1 MLEVKSRYVL
11 YKVKRILNVHKHI
24 DGGWFWSKY
33 SAHPYVGC
41 EYGCEYC
48 YWRDEKYNMLAREDA
63 ARGLLDPFSQY
74 IKVKENAPELLEK
87 ELSRVLKD
95 IIVTGDYQPAEA
107 KFHLSRRM
115 LEVCLQLGFPVLINE
130 KSPLVLR
137 DLDVIGEINRKTW
150 ACVLWSIANHESQGY
165 LERFEPRSPTIE
177 SRFAAMK
184 KISEAGIPTGTAF
197 MPILPYI
204 CDNDENLEAVV
215 KKTAQS
221 GGSFVLAGSLAMS
234 GAQASRYMQVLQ
246 KFYPHFTARYNKLY
260 RGGYSPD
267 PEYSREIARK
277 VARFCEKHKIADR
290 MPRYIM
296 LGEFETN
303 KRVSEKL
310 FLDTYRMEVDCESPR
325 RIWAYRKAAWA
336 IDELKEDV
344 SAIYRKNG
352 LQGLEKIPNIGKS
365 LSRVIED
372 YLQKI
377 ENHRSSI

>member
-1 MLEVKSRYVL
+1 L
-11 YKVKRILNVHKHI
+11 RILL
-24 DGGWFWSKY
+24 
-33 SAHPYVGC
+33 
-41 EYGCEYC
+41 
-48 YWRDEKYNMLAREDA
+48 LARREIQHVGK
-63 ARGLLDPFSQY
+63 RGRSSWT
-74 IKVKENAPELLEK
+74 APELLEK
-87 ELSRVLKD
+87 ELSRVPKD
-95 IIVTGDYQPAEA
+95 VIVTGDYQPAEA
-107 KFHLSRRM
+107 RFRLSRRM

-137 DLDVIGEINRKTW
+137 DLDVIRRINRKTW
-150 ACVLWSIANHESQGY
+150 ACVLWSIANHQSQGY

-221 GGSFVLAGSLAMS
+221 GGSFVLAASLTMS

-246 KFYPHFTARYNKLY
+246 KFYPHLTTRYDKLY

-267 PEYSREIARK
+267 PEHSGEIARK
-277 VARFCEKHKIADR
+277 VARVCEKYKIADR
-290 MPRYIM
+290 MPRYI
-296 LGEFETN
+296 LPGEFETN
-303 KRVSEKL
+303 KRISEKL
-310 FLDTYRMEVDCESPR
+310 FLDTYRMEVNCESPR
-325 RIWAYRKAAWA
+325 RVWAHRKAAWA
-336 IDELKEDV
+336 IDELKENV

-352 LQGLEKIPNIGKS
+352 LQGLEKISNIGKS

-372 YLQKI
+372 YLKKI
-377 ENHRSSI
+377 GKNRELS